1 MTFITGRSAN
11 RSLLRPG
18 RRFPGVLNG
27 ATCGWTSPGEPPGQ
41 ACRVERWR
49 RDRLTGRASDFPE
62 TDAVV
67 PVRGRRGDV
76 VRRAPHEVPP
86 HQHGLAERLPPP
98 QEETPV
104 PPGGPGDTAAAGALG

>member
-86 HQHGLAERLPPP
+86 HQHGLAERL
-98 QEETPV
+98 
-104 PPGGPGDTAAAGALG
+104 AAGQEDPRSEEHTSELHA